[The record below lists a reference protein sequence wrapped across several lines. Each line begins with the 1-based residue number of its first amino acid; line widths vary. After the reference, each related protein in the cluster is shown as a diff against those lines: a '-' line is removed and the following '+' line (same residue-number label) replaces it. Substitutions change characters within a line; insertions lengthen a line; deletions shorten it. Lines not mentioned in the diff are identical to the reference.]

1 MISSDGVL
9 SFKFSPDYEMP
20 MGTALDTDNTNTY
33 KVVVAA
39 SDDAPGAGDM
49 IKRGYKKVTVMVTDV
64 EEPGMVALSARR
76 PQVGQALTATLTDDD
91 ATSDQIAA
99 ATWMWERASAMG
111 KDYTVIIGATAASY
125 PPVAG
130 VVGNY
135 LRAKA
140 TYTDR
145 HGSEKIAMSAA
156 SAYKVRAAPNANAAP
171 GDEAVDRSVDENS
184 PPGTRVGK
192 PVTATD
198 PNSDVLT
205 YSLGTGNDNA
215 NYRIDPGTGQITVG
229 PRVMLDHEAN
239 ESDIVSVT
247 ATDPSDETGTV
258 TVTVTIKDVNEVPMI
273 TGGPTKISNK
283 VEDDADDVDTD
294 DETVQ
299 MVGTY
304 MATDPESEGEP
315 VSEGTDAVC
324 EVASCIWSLKGTD
337 SGDFNIS
344 NVADSLGQLTFKEAP
359 NFEMP
364 ADSNRDNVYMV
375 TVVVTDVGLGG
386 KNKMTAERDVVITV
400 TNVEED
406 GTVTLLSVQPKIGVE
421 LIAEVTDLDGGVKD
435 ITWQWH
441 RNLDAAAADDT
452 WQLIED
458 AKSKTYTPVADDAV
472 VTGDS
477 PRAAMFLRA
486 TAMYTDDKGMD
497 TAMAVSANAVVVD
510 YANRAPVFKP
520 KPQSLSVMED
530 AAAGAVVGQV
540 EATDP
545 NGDNLT
551 YTLGGTDAGKFM
563 ITSQDDDTTD
573 VDEEGQITVKAGTK
587 LDYDGS
593 KKTHKVTVT
602 ATDPDGAS
610 DSVDVTIKLID
621 VDEAPMIAGDD
632 IRKDYSENGMAQVA
646 RFTADDP
653 EDRMV
658 YWSLADAEVTDKV
671 DTGEFEDYTHFMI
684 SSDGVLS
691 FKFSPDY
698 EMPMGTAL
706 DTDNKHLQGGG
717 GGLRRRPRRLLAI

>member
-1 MISSDGVL
+1 M
-9 SFKFSPDYEMP
+9 
-20 MGTALDTDNTNTY
+20 A
-33 KVVVAA
+33 
-39 SDDAPGAGDM
+39 
-49 IKRGYKKVTVMVTDV
+49 
-64 EEPGMVALSARR
+64 
-76 PQVGQALTATLTDDD
+76 
-91 ATSDQIAA
+91 
-99 ATWMWERASAMG
+99 
-111 KDYTVIIGATAASY
+111 
-125 PPVAG
+125 
-130 VVGNY
+130 
-135 LRAKA
+135 
-140 TYTDR
+140 
-145 HGSEKIAMSAA
+145 
-156 SAYKVRAAPNANAAP
+156 
-171 GDEAVDRSVDENS
+171 
-184 PPGTRVGK
+184 
-192 PVTATD
+192 D
-198 PNSDVLT
+198 P
-205 YSLGTGNDNA
+205 
-215 NYRIDPGTGQITVG
+215 
-229 PRVMLDHEAN
+229 
-239 ESDIVSVT
+239 
-247 ATDPSDETGTV
+247 
-258 TVTVTIKDVNEVPMI
+258 
-273 TGGPTKISNK
+273 
-283 VEDDADDVDTD
+283 
-294 DETVQ
+294 
-299 MVGTY
+299 
-304 MATDPESEGEP
+304 
-315 VSEGTDAVC
+315 
-324 EVASCIWSLKGTD
+324 
-337 SGDFNIS
+337 
-344 NVADSLGQLTFKEAP
+344 ADSFGQLTFKEAP

-421 LIAEVTDLDGGVKD
+421 LIAELTDLDGRVKD

-441 RNLDAAAADDT
+441 RNIDAEAADAD

-472 VTGDS
+472 VNGDS

-551 YTLGGTDAGKFM
+551 YTLGGTDVGKFM
-563 ITSQDDDTTD
+563 ITSQDDATTTD
-573 VDEEGQITVKAGTK
+573 GVDEEGQITVKAGTK

-593 KKTHKVTVT
+593 KKTHMVTVT

-632 IRKDYSENGMAQVA
+632 IRKDYSENGMGQVA

-658 YWSLADAEVTDKV
+658 YWSLTVAEVDGV
-671 DTGEFEDYTHFMI
+671 VEAADIAGLEHFMI
-684 SSDGVLS
+684 NSDGVLS
-691 FKFSPDY
+691 FKFPPDY
-698 EMPMGTAL
+698 ETTRAPNVTGNTYKVVVEASDDALGAGDMIKMGYKKVTVMVTDVDEPGMVAL
-706 DTDNKHLQGGG
+706 SSQQPQVGQ
-717 GGLRRRPRRLLAI
+717 P